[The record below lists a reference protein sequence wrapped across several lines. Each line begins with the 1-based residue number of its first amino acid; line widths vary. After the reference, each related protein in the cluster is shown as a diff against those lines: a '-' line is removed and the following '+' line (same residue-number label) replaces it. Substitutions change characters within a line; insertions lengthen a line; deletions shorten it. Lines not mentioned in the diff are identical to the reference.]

1 MRTDPMPARASQPLP
16 EGSRIENYTIRG
28 LVARGGFSFV
38 YVAHDE
44 SDAPV
49 ALKEY
54 FPAALAARAGGSA
67 APLVAPEHG
76 ERFRL
81 GMRCFLEEATVLA
94 RISHRNV
101 VRVRSFARAN
111 GTAYLAM
118 CYERGRT
125 LLEHILKAGRRLNE
139 EWIRGTFGQL
149 LNGLREVHSSRL
161 LHLDLKPQNLF
172 MRNDGTPVLID
183 FGAAR
188 RMPVADQPRL
198 PPVFTP
204 GFAPPELH
212 EERHRLGPWSDIY
225 SIGACMYACVAGEG
239 PPSAPR
245 RAQCDDMISARRR
258 GAGKYSA
265 ELLDTID
272 WCLRPNHLERPQGV
286 LTLQKALRGEQQR
299 QTSETAA
306 RGGPRR
312 DFLGF
317 ALR

>member
-1 MRTDPMPARASQPLP
+1 MPPRASQPLP
-16 EGSRIENYTIRG
+16 EGFRVESYTIRG

-38 YVAHDE
+38 YVAHDQ

-54 FPAALAARAGGSA
+54 FPATLAARAGGSV
-67 APLVAPEHG
+67 APVVPPEHG

-101 VRVRSFARAN
+101 VRVRSFVRAN

-125 LLEHILKAGRRLNE
+125 LLEHILKAGRRLSE

-149 LNGLREVHSSRL
+149 LNGLREVHSARL

-172 MRNDGTPVLID
+172 MRNDGSPVLID

-188 RMPVADQPRL
+188 RTPVADDPRL

-239 PPSAPR
+239 PPSAQQRAR
-245 RAQCDDMISARRR
+245 RDDMISARCR
-258 GAGKYSA
+258 GAGRYSA

-272 WCLRPNHLERPQGV
+272 WCLRPSHLERPQSV
-286 LTLQKALRGEQQR
+286 LTLQKALRGEPQPQAG
-299 QTSETAA
+299 ETAPHGGSR
-306 RGGPRR
+306 RGLLR
-312 DFLGF
+312 F